1 MNLTMNKFEIEE
13 KVNKVLEQIRP
24 FLNDDGGDIE
34 LVEITQDL
42 VVKVK
47 LLGACK
53 SCSMSPMTLKGGVE
67 ESIKRVIPELKGV
80 IAIEEKE
87 CI

>member
-1 MNLTMNKFEIEE
+1 MNKEEIIE
-13 KVNKVLEQIRP
+13 KVNQALEQIRP

-34 LVEITQDL
+34 LIEVTDDL
-42 VVKVK
+42 FVKVR

-53 SCSMSPMTLKGGVE
+53 SCSMSSMTIKGGVE

-80 IAIEEKE
+80 ITIEDE
-87 CI
+87 IHTL

>member
-1 MNLTMNKFEIEE
+1 MNKEEIIE
-13 KVNKVLEQIRP
+13 KVNQALEQIRP

-34 LVEITQDL
+34 LIEVTDDL
-42 VVKVK
+42 FVKVR

-53 SCSMSPMTLKGGVE
+53 SCSMSSMTIKGGVE

-80 IAIEEKE
+80 ITIEDEALA
-87 CI
+87 

>member
-1 MNLTMNKFEIEE
+1 MDNSKQNIINKINEA
-13 KVNKVLEQIRP
+13 LDAIRP

-34 LVEITQDL
+34 LIEFTDDN

-47 LLGACK
+47 FLGACK

-67 ESIKRVIPELKGV
+67 EAIRKVFPQVKEVITVDEPLTV
-80 IAIEEKE
+80 
-87 CI
+87 

>member
-1 MNLTMNKFEIEE
+1 MNKEEIIE
-13 KVNKVLEQIRP
+13 KVNQALEQIRP

-34 LVEITQDL
+34 LIEITDDL
-42 VVKVK
+42 FVKVR

-53 SCSMSPMTLKGGVE
+53 SCSMSSMTIKGGVE

-80 IAIEEKE
+80 ITIEDEAHTLS
-87 CI
+87 

>member
-1 MNLTMNKFEIEE
+1 MNKEEIIE
-13 KVNKVLEQIRP
+13 KVNQALEQIRP

-34 LVEITQDL
+34 LIEVTHDL
-42 VVKVK
+42 FVKVR

-53 SCSMSPMTLKGGVE
+53 SCSMSSMTIKGGVE

-80 IAIEEKE
+80 ITIEDEALA
-87 CI
+87 

>member
-1 MNLTMNKFEIEE
+1 MNNQEVIN
-13 KVNKVLEQIRP
+13 KVNLALEQIRP
-24 FLNDDGGDIE
+24 FLKDDGGDIE
-34 LVEITQDL
+34 LIEVTDDL

-67 ESIKRVIPELKGV
+67 ESIKKVVPELKGV
-80 IAIEEKE
+80 IAIEDDVVTPL
-87 CI
+87 

>member
-1 MNLTMNKFEIEE
+1 MNKFEIEE